1 MIDKCFPPD
10 FRDNQKFGTSFQTV
24 EGNGFK
30 ERTVTNF
37 HNQGSSM
44 SKTSRKQIDQD
55 EKKIMAEL
63 QKNSYENLDVTAK
76 RLKFSRQK
84 IWRLIK
90 RLEADRIIWGYTA
103 IVDDEK
109 MSLKNFTLMLKRSA
123 KPMDEKTLDTFMSPR
138 LQELSSNAGASLEST
153 YFVQGEYDWVLTFTA
168 PDIMQA
174 KRFCEKMRWYPIP
187 GFSNG

>member
-1 MIDKCFPPD
+1 MA
-10 FRDNQKFGTSFQTV
+10 
-24 EGNGFK
+24 
-30 ERTVTNF
+30 
-37 HNQGSSM
+37 
-44 SKTSRKQIDQD
+44 KTSRKQIDKD
-55 EKKIMAEL
+55 EKKVMSELEENSRGSLIMLE
-63 QKNSYENLDVTAK
+63 K

-84 IWRLIK
+84 IWRIIN
-90 RLEADRIIWGYTA
+90 RLEKNHAIWGYTA

-138 LQELSSNAGASLEST
+138 LQELASGIGVSLEST

-174 KRFCEKMRWYPIP
+174 KRFCEKMMVSYPGIFERMSLMETLITVRKHHIANP
-187 GFSNG
+187 NATKLKDFL